1 MRRRMS
7 VALSSIGDPNIILMD
22 EPTTG
27 MDPVSRKSVWD
38 LIQRLKKNR
47 VVIMTTHS
55 MEEAEILSDKLAVL
69 NHGEVR
75 CVGTPL

>member
-7 VALSSIGDPNIILMD
+7 VALSSLGSPEVILMD

-27 MDPVSRKSVWD
+27 MDPCSRRSVWD
-38 LIQRLKKNR
+38 LINRLKKR
-47 VVIMTTHS
+47 CAVILTTHS

-69 NHGEVR
+69 DHGEVR
-75 CVGTPL
+75 CVGSPL